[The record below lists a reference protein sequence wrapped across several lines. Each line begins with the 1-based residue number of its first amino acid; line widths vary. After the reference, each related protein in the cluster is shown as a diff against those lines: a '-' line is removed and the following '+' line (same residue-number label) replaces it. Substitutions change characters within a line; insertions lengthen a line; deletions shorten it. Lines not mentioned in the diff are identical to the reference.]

1 MYKKIARSDYWKNYW
16 NNNKTKVLDDPVS
29 EWSDEQK
36 SLINISCMYDRIYE
50 HPECPKEDVINDD
63 DALDGWM
70 IFNKQENE
78 RKKKE
83 KGVDDMLTGKMRN
96 SSEIFLMANNR
107 DQAQDIQGLNSDK
120 SLSALKQ
127 KVDFVMSNKGPVRDA
142 QLPDVKQKIRDQIQN
157 LK

>member
-1 MYKKIARSDYWKNYW
+1 
-16 NNNKTKVLDDPVS
+16 
-29 EWSDEQK
+29 
-36 SLINISCMYDRIYE
+36 MYDRIYE
-50 HPECPKEDVINDD
+50 HPDCPKEDVINDD

-96 SSEIFLMANNR
+96 SSEIFLMANNKE
-107 DQAQDIQGLNSDK
+107 QAQDIQGLNSDK

-127 KVDFVMSNKGPVRDA
+127 KVDFVMANKGPVRDA